1 MYYESEFIYLFFFFL
16 FCLSSEKE
24 YETGLRWGKFKL
36 VNKFLARMFFFCLIG
51 SRSSLRFHHCHL
63 ATPQMQ
69 WSSRIVD
76 EERCR
81 VEKEDIKQR
90 FAAIWS
96 HAVVMSGALN

>member
-1 MYYESEFIYLFFFFL
+1 MSSFICFFFL
-16 FCLSSEKE
+16 FFAYPAKKSTKPVCV
-24 YETGLRWGKFKL
+24 G
-36 VNKFLARMFFFCLIG
+36 VNSNSLTNFLLECFFFCLIG